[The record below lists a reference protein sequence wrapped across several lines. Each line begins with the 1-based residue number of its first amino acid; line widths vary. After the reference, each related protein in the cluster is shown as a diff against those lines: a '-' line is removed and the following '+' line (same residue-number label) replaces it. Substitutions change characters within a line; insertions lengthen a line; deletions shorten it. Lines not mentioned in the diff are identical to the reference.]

1 MVIGG
6 RVTAS
11 ARAAFY
17 RRSRH
22 VRRYSGR
29 SGPGHCG
36 RHRNKIPFLPQP
48 GRNSVDAHTISEGS
62 FYQASSSPSVFREA

>member
-6 RVTAS
+6 HVTAP

-17 RRSRH
+17 RRSRY

-29 SGPGHCG
+29 SEPGHCG

-48 GRNSVDAHTISEGS
+48 GRNSVDARRISEGS
-62 FYQASSSPSVFREA
+62 FYRASSSPSVFREA